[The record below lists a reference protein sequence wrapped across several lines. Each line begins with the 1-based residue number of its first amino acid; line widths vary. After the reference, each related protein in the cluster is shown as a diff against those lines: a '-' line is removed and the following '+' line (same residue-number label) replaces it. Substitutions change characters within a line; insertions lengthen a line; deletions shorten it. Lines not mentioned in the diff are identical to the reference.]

1 MRHLLKQLRSKD
13 LVWTPH
19 ARLARALRAGVSAGI
34 KLNSG
39 GAVEPSPATPF
50 PNTVFVVLRGAP
62 GFDPCVTSEA
72 SCYFQVVQDQSTD
85 PPRPFH
91 RLLVER
97 FSRLCH
103 SSRGRSLGDWGK
115 SSMATSSAGRAITE
129 EGVLKQLRA
138 LNPEAIMAIRDLCS
152 QNHRAGGVMFV
163 CRKLRRSK
171 RFEEFFTADGE
182 TYALNAC
189 VVQLESAKGKHLGE
203 GQGLLVD
210 APWEALSNFRCPLSL
225 RGDPLRLLIRFT
237 CDNNV
242 CRPSRESVLLAA
254 DTWISQLMD
263 EDTAQEYATCVEDFV
278 PQRRW
283 PLRSCWTESKS

>member
-1 MRHLLKQLRSKD
+1 M
-13 LVWTPH
+13 
-19 ARLARALRAGVSAGI
+19 ARALRAGVSAGI

-152 QNHRAGGVMFV
+152 QNHRAGGVDLRPQCMCCPVGV
-163 CRKLRRSK
+163 CQRQASGRRTRSFSGCSLGGVVKLQAPAVTSWRSS
-171 RFEEFFTADGE
+171 E
-182 TYALNAC
+182 
-189 VVQLESAKGKHLGE
+189 
-203 GQGLLVD
+203 
-210 APWEALSNFRCPLSL
+210 
-225 RGDPLRLLIRFT
+225 
-237 CDNNV
+237 
-242 CRPSRESVLLAA
+242 AA
-254 DTWISQLMD
+254 DTLHLRQQRLQ
-263 EDTAQEYATCVEDFV
+263 AQSRVCFAGC
-278 PQRRW
+278 
-283 PLRSCWTESKS
+283 